1 MSGSL
6 APRGFGNARM
16 MSNYVREYILN
27 NVSEKTVIHHS
38 KNSLSQITQK
48 CNLGETYI
56 IEREK
61 IRIERTNSIRY
72 YFLYYFRLQT

>member
-16 MSNYVREYILN
+16 MSNYVREYILY

-38 KNSLSQITQK
+38 KNSLPQIYNK
-48 CNLGETYI
+48 CNLREAYI
-56 IEREK
+56 AEKQSGLRELTQSG
-61 IRIERTNSIRY
+61 IIFCII
-72 YFLYYFRLQT
+72 L

>member
-6 APRGFGNARM
+6 APRCFGNARM

-38 KNSLSQITQK
+38 KNSLSQIYKK
-48 CNLGETYI
+48 CNLGEAYI
-56 IEREK
+56 VEKRAGLRELTQAG
-61 IRIERTNSIRY
+61 II
-72 YFLYYFRLQT
+72 L